1 MDSAEAI
8 PVLGAALL
16 GVALSAPGQMSVN
29 GIWTAAVAQY
39 LDAQYTSVAF
49 AFTIGALL
57 GGVVIFFIGR
67 PIDKLGPR
75 WSTFLF
81 TPFFCGAVALVGW
94 VEQPWQYGCCAFL
107 FRGLAKGVDIA
118 AKTALAQWFKRYRG
132 RAVGLVNTIGI
143 GGVVMCGAPLFV
155 THAVAT
161 QGLRAAT
168 GIVAASTVVGLLI
181 AATGYRPNNLRVQRP
196 WVTTKRVGDVVVQ
209 TTHSTLDAA
218 LADLRTSTTCGMVE
232 GPGPETEGLTVG
244 DEDELLALKRAAA
257 PSERDVLQ
265 SQEFWFLML
274 PGAVH
279 ATAGTSFFFFLPAI
293 GASLSLENYEVL
305 YPAYAIGS
313 VLSNLI
319 GGFIVDKLPAPT
331 LVRGVLLLVSTNM
344 LMLAFNFGGAL
355 PGLTLGMQ
363 DGMTQV
369 LSASQLPTYFGTG
382 KAGFAQAAN
391 MAIQLLISGLC
402 PFAVGILY
410 ERGLLRAMWVT
421 LAACGIAAAVLA
433 LRMRPPM
440 TLAPQKSKQK
450 TNVSDKVSD
459 EERTESTIEP

>member
-1 MDSAEAI
+1 M
-8 PVLGAALL
+8 
-16 GVALSAPGQMSVN
+16 
-29 GIWTAAVAQY
+29 
-39 LDAQYTSVAF
+39 
-49 AFTIGALL
+49 
-57 GGVVIFFIGR
+57 
-67 PIDKLGPR
+67 
-75 WSTFLF
+75 
-81 TPFFCGAVALVGW
+81 
-94 VEQPWQYGCCAFL
+94 
-107 FRGLAKGVDIA
+107 
-118 AKTALAQWFKRYRG
+118 
-132 RAVGLVNTIGI
+132 
-143 GGVVMCGAPLFV
+143 
-155 THAVAT
+155 
-161 QGLRAAT
+161 
-168 GIVAASTVVGLLI
+168 
-181 AATGYRPNNLRVQRP
+181 
-196 WVTTKRVGDVVVQ
+196 
-209 TTHSTLDAA
+209 
-218 LADLRTSTTCGMVE
+218 
-232 GPGPETEGLTVG
+232 
-244 DEDELLALKRAAA
+244 
-257 PSERDVLQ
+257 
-265 SQEFWFLML
+265 

-421 LAACGIAAAVLA
+421 LAVCGIAAAVLA